1 MLSNLL
7 PGDKKD
13 LDIYNIS
20 TYLLICG
27 IITNQFTYTKSQC
40 KKRYGS
46 NVVDIIF
53 SLDGIGLID
62 LPKTWGVGAIGP
74 PLPHYSGIS
83 AIVYTAFFLI

>member
-74 PLPHYSGIS
+74 LPPYPTTLAS
-83 AIVYTAFFLI
+83 LQ